1 MSREEL
7 TKRACS
13 IISKQAQILG
23 NWGAVFAAQLCPDTA
38 YVSPLIS
45 MVLGQLFEG
54 DNLAKFIIEIGTKAN
69 KAEGQVVEPPK
80 EWNCFVKSTLI
91 GIKDAKYEEQISIVS
106 DIFIDAYTGKI
117 EACTD
122 AELYIEVVLEMSRS
136 EIEFMGCL
144 YKYFAGLENS
154 NPSLSIVDFDKV
166 PYLDKDMIHPLLNR
180 LIAKGIVV
188 NSTIF
193 VDEGGSNSEDINISV
208 NEDTFY
214 PTSLGYVI
222 AKYLLEKDSITS

>member
-7 TKRACS
+7 MKRAGS
-13 IISKQAQILG
+13 IISKQARI
-23 NWGAVFAAQLCPDTA
+23 WGTWGTVFAAQLCPDTA

-45 MVLGQLFEG
+45 MALGPLFEG

-166 PYLDKDMIHPLLNR
+166 SYLDKDMIHPLLNR
-180 LIAKGIVV
+180 LVAKGIVV

-193 VDEGGSNSEDINISV
+193 VDEDGSNSEDISISV

-214 PTSLGYVI
+214 PTALGYVI
-222 AKYLLEKDSITS
+222 VDYLVRTEI

>member
-1 MSREEL
+1 MG
-7 TKRACS
+7 T
-13 IISKQAQILG
+13 
-23 NWGAVFAAQLCPDTA
+23 WGAVFAAQLCPETA
-38 YVSPLIS
+38 YVSPLVS
-45 MVLGQLFEG
+45 MALGPLFEG
-54 DNLAKFIIEIGTKAN
+54 DNLAKFIIEISNKAN
-69 KAEGQVVEPPK
+69 KVEGQVVEPPK
-80 EWNCFVKSTLI
+80 EWDYFVKSTLLS
-91 GIKDAKYEEQISIVS
+91 IKDAKRDEQISIAS
-106 DIFIDAYTGKI
+106 EIFIDAYTGKI
-117 EACTD
+117 EVSTD
-122 AELYIEVVLEMSRS
+122 AELYIEVVLEMSHS

-193 VDEGGSNSEDINISV
+193 VDEDGSDSENINISV

-222 AKYLLEKDSITS
+222 ADYLSKNDILVEVE

>member
-1 MSREEL
+1 MLS
-7 TKRACS
+7 A
-13 IISKQAQILG
+13 ADQI
-23 NWGAVFAAQLCPDTA
+23 T
-38 YVSPLIS
+38 
-45 MVLGQLFEG
+45 
-54 DNLAKFIIEIGTKAN
+54 
-69 KAEGQVVEPPK
+69 
-80 EWNCFVKSTLI
+80 
-91 GIKDAKYEEQISIVS
+91 
-106 DIFIDAYTGKI
+106 
-117 EACTD
+117 
-122 AELYIEVVLEMSRS
+122 YIEVVLGMSRS

-144 YKYFAGLENS
+144 YKNFAGLGNS

-214 PTSLGYVI
+214 PTALGYVI

>member
-1 MSREEL
+1 
-7 TKRACS
+7 
-13 IISKQAQILG
+13 
-23 NWGAVFAAQLCPDTA
+23 
-38 YVSPLIS
+38 
-45 MVLGQLFEG
+45 
-54 DNLAKFIIEIGTKAN
+54 
-69 KAEGQVVEPPK
+69 
-80 EWNCFVKSTLI
+80 
-91 GIKDAKYEEQISIVS
+91 
-106 DIFIDAYTGKI
+106 
-117 EACTD
+117 
-122 AELYIEVVLEMSRS
+122 MSRS

-144 YKYFAGLENS
+144 YKNFAGLGNS

-222 AKYLLEKDSITS
+222 VDYLVRTEI

>member
-1 MSREEL
+1 
-7 TKRACS
+7 
-13 IISKQAQILG
+13 
-23 NWGAVFAAQLCPDTA
+23 
-38 YVSPLIS
+38 
-45 MVLGQLFEG
+45 
-54 DNLAKFIIEIGTKAN
+54 
-69 KAEGQVVEPPK
+69 
-80 EWNCFVKSTLI
+80 
-91 GIKDAKYEEQISIVS
+91 
-106 DIFIDAYTGKI
+106 
-117 EACTD
+117 
-122 AELYIEVVLEMSRS
+122 MSRS

-144 YKYFAGLENS
+144 YKYFAGLGNS